1 MKKVKFERIKRTET
15 IKLPQMLDFYPLED
29 EKNTRISQF
38 FSNLKEGR
46 LTTTKCKKCGKV
58 LWPPRIVCS
67 NCFSDELEWIDLGTE
82 GELYAFTE
90 MRLGAPLGFIED
102 VPFCVGIVKIG
113 GLSIS
118 ARIDNA
124 KYEDL
129 KVGQRVRLKV
139 VELDD
144 GRVFYRFETVK
155 ENTK

>member
-1 MKKVKFERIKRTET
+1 MKKIRIEKIKRKET
-15 IKLPQMLDFYPLED
+15 IKLPYMLDFYPLED

-38 FSNLKEGR
+38 FGKLREGH
-46 LTTTKCKKCGKV
+46 LTTTKCKNCGKV

-67 NCFSDELEWIDLGTE
+67 SCFSDDLEWIDLGTE

-90 MRLGAPLGFIED
+90 MRLGAPLGFEED
-102 VPFCVGIVKIG
+102 VPFCIGIVKIS

-124 KYEDL
+124 KYEYL
-129 KVGQRVRLKV
+129 KIGQKVQLKV

-144 GRVFYRFETVK
+144 GRVFYRFDAVK
-155 ENTK
+155 

>member
-1 MKKVKFERIKRTET
+1 MKKAKFERLKRKET
-15 IKLPQMLDFYPLED
+15 IKLPYMLDFYPLED
-29 EKNTRISQF
+29 EENTRISQF
-38 FSNLKEGR
+38 FSNLKEGH
-46 LTTTKCKKCGKV
+46 LTTTKCKKCGNV

-67 NCFSDELEWIDLGTE
+67 GCFSDELEWIDLGTE

-90 MRLGAPLGFIED
+90 MRLGAPLGFVED
-102 VPFCVGIVKIG
+102 LPFCIGIVRIS

-129 KVGQRVRLKV
+129 KIGQKVQLKV

-144 GRVFYRFETVK
+144 GRAFYRFDAVK
-155 ENTK
+155 ETP